1 MIRRLFKRLAVAPAR
16 QIQGVAALFVLL
28 ATAPLAVAQPSHGI
42 ARHGPPG
49 LAAGF
54 THLPYANPDTPKGG
68 RLVIG
73 QLGTFDS
80 MNPYIARGAV
90 PEVSPGSGINTL
102 IVQPLMMRSLDEPFT
117 LYGLVAETIETGPDR
132 TWVEFRLNPKAR
144 FADGNPVSAEDVK
157 FTFELLRE
165 KGRPAQRN
173 AYRRVKEIIVS
184 DGLTIRFVFA
194 DSDGEL
200 PMLLALMPAL
210 ARHDINRDTFEQPT
224 FKPPMGTGPY
234 RIANL
239 DPGKSFTLQR
249 NPDFWGKELP
259 ILKGHHNFD
268 EIRVDF
274 YRDSNALFEAFKVGL
289 YDVRF
294 EADPGRWLGGYD
306 FPAVREGKIIRE
318 TLKFEAPRGMT
329 GIVFNTRRSELADPR
344 VRAGL
349 IELFDFEWLNRNL
362 FQGVYTRQKSYFDQ
376 SELSSSGRPASYRE
390 MELLKPFKETIDA
403 EMLAGSWTPP
413 QSDGSGRDRQ
423 RMQSSMAKLRAAGY
437 GLVDGKIVNNKTG
450 EPLSIEFLALSRE
463 QERIGL
469 AFSDALR
476 PVGITL
482 RVRFVDSSLYWRR
495 LRTFDFDTMIWSY
508 GVTAS
513 PGTEQPNRFSSAAAE
528 REASLNYAGV
538 KSAAVDAMLE
548 SLRKAATREEFVS
561 VVRALDRAL
570 LSGHYVLPLYFAP
583 ERWMARQ
590 AHLKRPEKA
599 PRFDIN
605 FETWWRQ

>member
-1 MIRRLFKRLAVAPAR
+1 MSPALLGLVA
-16 QIQGVAALFVLL
+16 LL
-28 ATAPLAVAQPSHGI
+28 AFAAPGSAQPSHGI

-49 LAAGF
+49 LPEGF
-54 THLPYANPDTPKGG
+54 AQLPYANADAPKGG

-117 LYGLVAETIETGPDR
+117 LYGLVAESIETGPDR
-132 TWVEFRLNPKAR
+132 TWVEFRLNAKAR
-144 FADGNPVSAEDVK
+144 FADGKPVTAEDVQ

-165 KGRPAQRN
+165 KGRPAQRT
-173 AYRRVKEIIVS
+173 AYRRVKDITVKDS
-184 DGLTIRFVFA
+184 QTIRFTFSE
-194 DSDGEL
+194 SDGEL

-210 ARHDINRDTFEQPT
+210 ARHDINREGFDQPT
-224 FKPPMGTGPY
+224 FKPPLGTGPY
-234 RIANL
+234 RLAEL
-239 DPGKSFTLQR
+239 EPGKSFTLR
-249 NPDFWGKELP
+249 RTPEFWGKDLA

-294 EADPGRWLGGYD
+294 EADPGRWLGAYD
-306 FPAVREGKIIRE
+306 FPAVRDGRIIRE
-318 TLKFEAPRGMT
+318 PLKFQAPRGMT
-329 GIVFNTRRSELADPR
+329 GIVFNTRRPQLADTR
-344 VRAGL
+344 VRAA
-349 IELFDFEWLNRNL
+349 ITELFDFEWLNRNL
-362 FQGVYTRQKSYFDQ
+362 FQNAYTRQKSYFDQ
-376 SELSSSGRPASYRE
+376 SELASVGQPASERE
-390 MELLKPFKETIDA
+390 RALLQPFGDTISEDI
-403 EMLAGSWTPP
+403 MLGRWTPP

-423 RMQSSMAKLRAAGY
+423 RMQSAIAMLKAAGY
-437 GLVDGKIVNNKTG
+437 GLKDGSIVSDRTG

-469 AFSDALR
+469 AVSDALK

-513 PGTEQPNRFSSAAAE
+513 PGTEQPNRFSSAAAD

-548 SLRKAATREEFVS
+548 ALRKAASREDFV
-561 VVRALDRAL
+561 VAVRALDRAL

-590 AHLKRPEKA
+590 AGVQRPVTA
-599 PRFDIN
+599 PRFEIN